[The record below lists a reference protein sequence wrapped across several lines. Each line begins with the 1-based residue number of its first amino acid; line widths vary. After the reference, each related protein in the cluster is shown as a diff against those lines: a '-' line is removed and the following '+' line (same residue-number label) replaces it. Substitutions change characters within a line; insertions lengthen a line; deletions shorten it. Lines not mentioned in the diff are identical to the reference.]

1 MVWQYCILALVQM
14 LFSASLE
21 AGPLMLGTC
30 EPTEDPLST
39 KGQQELGAAA
49 CLRGAVGAESTA
61 FVEAPGDANWISYG
75 SAYGGAFVR
84 SWLSMHVLGR
94 WRDIR
99 SLSRKL
105 EYSRSHF
112 TDFAVL
118 QIGNPAIDR
127 YRVTAGRM
135 RLPFGIDT
143 SQAPQFYQ
151 DKENR
156 GFWRSPTD
164 GGYLTFDDLRRLRF
178 DAGLAVS
185 KISRLDPKSRQ
196 PHTDAAEKAISVRAA
211 LDVSALEG
219 TRIVASV
226 YGAEM
231 GERRYGL
238 GLINTNQKGD
248 YTAFEFARRQIFSSG
263 RLRPF
268 EQLLRLAY
276 TSAWQRNARWV
287 MQFDDERLRFR
298 RIVFDYERVILPHLN
313 SKLAI
318 SYLRATDGSRV
329 SRWAFTCGVE
339 TTL

>member
-1 MVWQYCILALVQM
+1 
-14 LFSASLE
+14 
-21 AGPLMLGTC
+21 
-30 EPTEDPLST
+30 
-39 KGQQELGAAA
+39 
-49 CLRGAVGAESTA
+49 
-61 FVEAPGDANWISYG
+61 
-75 SAYGGAFVR
+75 
-84 SWLSMHVLGR
+84 
-94 WRDIR
+94 
-99 SLSRKL
+99 
-105 EYSRSHF
+105 
-112 TDFAVL
+112 
-118 QIGNPAIDR
+118 
-127 YRVTAGRM
+127 M

-156 GFWRSPTD
+156 GFWHSPTD
-164 GGYLTFDDLRRLRF
+164 GGYLTFDDLRRLRL
-178 DAGLAVS
+178 DAGLAIS
-185 KISRLDPKSRQ
+185 EISRLDPKTRLA
-196 PHTDAAEKAISVRAA
+196 PRYATDKAFSLRAA

-219 TRIVASV
+219 TRILASV

-263 RLRPF
+263 LLRPF

-298 RIVFDYERVILPHLN
+298 RVVFDYERVILPHLN

-318 SYLRATDGSRV
+318 SYLRATDGSRA
-329 SRWAFTCGVE
+329 SRWGFTCGVE
-339 TTL
+339 TNL

>member
-1 MVWQYCILALVQM
+1 
-14 LFSASLE
+14 
-21 AGPLMLGTC
+21 MLGSC
-30 EPTEDPLST
+30 EPIEDPISA
-39 KGQQELGAAA
+39 KAREELGTAA
-49 CLRGAVGAESTA
+49 CLRGSLG
-61 FVEAPGDANWISYG
+61 VEATTFAEAPREANWIAYG

-84 SWLSMHVLGR
+84 SWLSTHVLGR
-94 WRDIR
+94 WRDVR
-99 SLSRKL
+99 SLSRKQ
-105 EYSRSHF
+105 EVSKSHF

-135 RLPFGIDT
+135 RLPFGIDS

-156 GFWRSPTD
+156 RFWRSPTD

-178 DAGLAVS
+178 DAGLAIS
-185 KISRLDPKSRQ
+185 EISRLNPKTQQ
-196 PHTDAAEKAISVRAA
+196 PPRYAADKAFSLRAA

-219 TRIVASV
+219 TRVVASV

-248 YTAFEFARRQIFSSG
+248 YTAFEFARRQVFSSG
-263 RLRPF
+263 QLRPF

-276 TSAWQRNARWV
+276 SSAWQRNARWV

-298 RIVFDYERVILPHLN
+298 RIVFDYERMLLPHLY
-313 SKLAI
+313 SKFAI

-329 SRWAFTCGVE
+329 SRWAFTFGVE
-339 TTL
+339 TNL

>member
-1 MVWQYCILALVQM
+1 M
-14 LFSASLE
+14 LTSASLE
-21 AGPLMLGTC
+21 AGPLMLGSC
-30 EPTEDPLST
+30 EPIEDPLSA
-39 KGQQELGAAA
+39 KGQEEIGAAA
-49 CLRGAVGAESTA
+49 CLRGAMGIEATGFAEDSR
-61 FVEAPGDANWISYG
+61 EANWISYG
-75 SAYGGAFVR
+75 SAYGGSFVR

-94 WRDIR
+94 WRDVH
-99 SLSRKL
+99 SLNRKL

-164 GGYLTFDDLRRLRF
+164 GGYLTFDDLRRLRL
-178 DAGLAVS
+178 DAGLAIS
-185 KISRLDPKSRQ
+185 EISRLDPKARLA
-196 PHTDAAEKAISVRAA
+196 PRYATDKAFSLRAA

-219 TRIVASV
+219 TRILASV

-263 RLRPF
+263 LLRPF

-298 RIVFDYERVILPHLN
+298 RVVFDYERVILPHLN
-313 SKLAI
+313 SKIAI
-318 SYLRATDGSRV
+318 SYLRATDGSRA
-329 SRWAFTCGVE
+329 SRWGFTCGVE
-339 TTL
+339 TNL